1 MSETISAH
9 CLIQAQALQTCPE
22 RRAAYTHV
30 QIGAVMRGCVL
41 LLMSVLVAAC
51 SRTSQSDKANRPD
64 LVGTI
69 GPNVIRV
76 PARDL
81 LFYESEPGT
90 KELKGKCERPL
101 RSLVIRLR
109 WPEMEPLSEKNA
121 EDYRVHHSRST
132 GNSQWIEIG
141 MSRLAPTEKVSLSG
155 RRDFRLYRNREVS
168 EYPWGVP
175 LVYGEDSALQLKFAH
190 LRTPLPHRTN
200 FIVYSDQLEVGQE
213 PVTLITCLHGERF
226 DPPRWTSLC
235 EQLIIESEFPQVET
249 SISYR
254 ANLLPEWPKITSA
267 VHSYLQKIT
276 ARCPKKQDVKE
287 FDHG

>member
-1 MSETISAH
+1 MYEAITKD
-9 CLIQAQALQTCPE
+9 ALPHGRTMQNTLN
-22 RRAAYTHV
+22 RHAAYKHS
-30 QIGAVMRGCVL
+30 QMKFFMGRCVL
-41 LLMSVLVAAC
+41 LLLSVLAAAC
-51 SRTSQSDKANRPD
+51 SRTSSADKANRPD

-76 PARDL
+76 PAQDL

-141 MSRLAPTEKVSLSG
+141 MSRLASTEKVTLSG
-155 RRDFRLYRNREVS
+155 RRDFMLYRNREVAD
-168 EYPWGVP
+168 YPWGVP
-175 LVYGEDSALQLKFAH
+175 LVYGENPTLQLKFGH
-190 LRTPLPHRTN
+190 LRTPLPNRTN
-200 FIVYSDQLEVGQE
+200 FIVYSDQMEAGQE
-213 PVTLITCLHGERF
+213 PTTLITCLHGEKF

-235 EQLIIESEFPQVET
+235 NQLVLEPGLAQVKVR
-249 SISYR
+249 ISYR
-254 ANLLPEWPKITSA
+254 ANLLPEWPQITSSI
-267 VHSYLQKIT
+267 HSYLKKIR
-276 ARCPKKQDVKE
+276 AECPSKHEVKGIN
-287 FDHG
+287 HG

>member
-30 QIGAVMRGCVL
+30 QIGAVMRGVVL
-41 LLMSVLVAAC
+41 LLMSVFVAAC
-51 SRTSQSDKANRPD
+51 SRTSPSDKANRPD

-109 WPEMEPLSEKNA
+109 WPGMEPLNENNA
-121 EDYRVHHSRST
+121 EDYQVHHRQSV
-132 GNSQWIEIG
+132 GDSQWIEIG
-141 MSRLAPTEKVSLSG
+141 MTRLTPTEKVTLSG
-155 RRDFRLYRNREVS
+155 TRDFLLYRKRIVS
-168 EYPWGVP
+168 SYPDGLP
-175 LVYGEDSALQLKFAH
+175 LTYGYSADAGLKFAH
-190 LRTPLPHRTN
+190 LSTPLPHEVN
-200 FIVYSDQLEVGQE
+200 SIVYSDQIEKGHDSSI
-213 PVTLITCLHGERF
+213 LIDCTHGAKY
-226 DPPRWTSLC
+226 DPPRWTPLC
-235 EQLIIESEFPQVET
+235 DQLIIEPSFPQVKFRV
-249 SISYR
+249 SYR
-254 ANLLPEWPKITSA
+254 ANLLPEWPQITSA
-267 VHSYLQKIT
+267 VHSYLQKT
-276 ARCPKKQDVKE
+276 RAQCPSKQEVKE
-287 FDHG
+287 LNHG